1 MKVIINAKITDEA
14 GHVLFDIKDR
24 VEETIQTVSM
34 LGNDIVETEDLRLA
48 FKWIKPVIV
57 SQNKEGDYDE

>member
-14 GHVLFDIKDR
+14 GHVLFDIRDR
-24 VEETIQTVSM
+24 VEETTQTVSM

-48 FKWIKPVIV
+48 FKWIKPFVDEGGLE
-57 SQNKEGDYDE
+57 KEVF

>member
-24 VEETIQTVSM
+24 VEETIQSVSM

-48 FKWIKPVIV
+48 FKLVKPVIA